1 MPAARKLQSYA
12 AIKHHNLSVHDI
24 DAIMEE
30 IRRRGLVREVW
41 ANNKSHVWW
50 MGSMDT
56 SSPAHPRS
64 TSVRVSR
71 VWVHADTCSNPMGAC

>member
-12 AIKHHNLSVHDI
+12 AIKHHNLSVHEI

-41 ANNKSHVWW
+41 ANNKSHMWW

-64 TSVRVSR
+64 TSVRVS
-71 VWVHADTCSNPMGAC
+71 